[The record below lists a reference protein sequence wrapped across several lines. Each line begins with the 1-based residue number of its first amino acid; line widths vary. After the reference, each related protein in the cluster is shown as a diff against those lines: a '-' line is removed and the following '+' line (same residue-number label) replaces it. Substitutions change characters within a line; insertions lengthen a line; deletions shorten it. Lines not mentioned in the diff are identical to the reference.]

1 MKRHIWTAGLTAL
14 ILSLWAAPYTR
25 ADEAVSLKAGFM
37 SLDASGHF
45 ASTAG
50 GVAGTPV
57 DVSNTINL
65 KRSNNVTLEGA
76 LQLGDFRLGLNYLP
90 LDFSGTSVLTSNITF
105 NGQTHNAGD
114 TVDTSLKA
122 KIYDASLT
130 WYLVNMDDLPSR
142 VQFGPELAVKFIN
155 ADVSMNNLT
164 TPGVSSTQSA
174 SLPIPTIGARGRV
187 ALADFLGLAGR
198 IGFIGYA
205 GNRFVDAEAQL
216 EFSPLPTLGLYA
228 GYRYIDV
235 KFDQSGLQMDT
246 RFQGPFAGGFFRF

>member
-1 MKRHIWTAGLTAL
+1 MNQRMWMAGLTAL
-14 ILSLWAAPYTR
+14 ALSLWAVAPAR
-25 ADEAVSLKAGFM
+25 ADETVSLKAGFM
-37 SLDASGHF
+37 SLNASGHF

-57 DVSNTINL
+57 DVSGTINL

-76 LQLGDFRLGLNYLP
+76 LQLGDFRLALNYLP
-90 LDFSGTSVLTSNITF
+90 LDFSGTSVLTSTVKF
-105 NGQTHNAGD
+105 NGQTHNVGE
-114 TVDTSLKA
+114 TVDARLKA
-122 KIYDASLT
+122 KVYDASLT

-142 VQFGPELAVKFIN
+142 LQFGPEVAVKFIN

-164 TPGVSSTQSA
+164 TGLSSTRGA
-174 SLPIPTIGARGRV
+174 TIPLPTVGARGRV
-187 ALADFLGLAGR
+187 ALADFVGLTGR

-216 EFSPLPTLGLYA
+216 EFSPLPTLGVYA

-235 KFDQSGLQMDT
+235 KFDRSGLQVDT